1 MRANPY
7 FHQQNPMRVESS
19 RGEKFAI
26 STHNSFFSPYFVV
39 KYKPY
44 IVKK

>member
-1 MRANPY
+1 MKK
-7 FHQQNPMRVESS
+7 FHFQHQQNLMTAESL
-19 RGEKFAI
+19 REEKFAI
-26 STHNSFFSPYFVV
+26 STRNSFFSPYFVV